1 MVFDHIGFNVSDFPQ
16 AREFLLQALQPLGIG
31 ITMEGEGWA
40 MVGRQ
45 GEGNFWFGSF
55 GASPGPIH
63 IAFAAKNREQVRQFY
78 ASAMAAGGRDNGGP
92 GLRPHYHPNYY
103 GAFVIGPDGHNFEAV
118 CHAPEDAS

>member
-1 MVFDHIGFNVSDFPQ
+1 MVFDHIGFNVTDFLKTK
-16 AREFLLQALQPLGIG
+16 EFLVQALRPLGIG

-55 GASPGPIH
+55 GGSPGPIH

-78 ASAMAAGGRDNGGP
+78 AAAIAAG
-92 GLRPHYHPNYY
+92 
-103 GAFVIGPDGHNFEAV
+103 ATV
-118 CHAPEDAS
+118 